1 MKNFKLIIAIVILA
15 AISYSCNN
23 SAVQRMSEKAN
34 PEEPERAVGMSA
46 WAGVE
51 DMKWHIGTQD
61 AVDVAKNM
69 DSAWKAKD
77 YETMRTFISDTATI
91 TATNGFTFTDV
102 DEFIESRKRQDSRR
116 DSLGATFDWK
126 FTNLFS
132 VDLDPSTGGEH
143 VHVDYY
149 GTYTLDGKE
158 DNFRVMNRYYVIDG
172 KIVVWNSYS
181 QEIIEPKEET
191 EETEEE

>member
-1 MKNFKLIIAIVILA
+1 MKNFKLIIAVLILA
-15 AISYSCNN
+15 TISYSCNN
-23 SAVQRMSEKAN
+23 SAVQRMSEKIN
-34 PEEPERAVGMSA
+34 PEEPERAVGMSD

-91 TATNGFTFTDV
+91 TATNGFTFDSP
-102 DEFIESRKRQDSRR
+102 DEFIESRKRQDSVIT
-116 DSLGATFDWK
+116 SNGATFDWK

-132 VDLDPSTGGEH
+132 VDLDPTTGGEH

-149 GTYTLDGKE
+149 GMYTKDGKE

>member
-1 MKNFKLIIAIVILA
+1 
-15 AISYSCNN
+15 
-23 SAVQRMSEKAN
+23 
-34 PEEPERAVGMSA
+34 MSA

>member
-1 MKNFKLIIAIVILA
+1 MKNFKLIITVLILA
-15 AISYSCNN
+15 TVSYSCNN
-23 SAVQRMSEKAN
+23 SAVQRMSEKIN
-34 PEEPERAVGMSA
+34 PEEPERAVGMSD

-91 TATNGFTFTDV
+91 TATNGFTFDSP
-102 DEFIESRKRQDSRR
+102 DEFIESRKRR
-116 DSLGATFDWK
+116 DSVITSNGATFDWK

-132 VDLDPSTGGEH
+132 VDLDPTTGGEH

-149 GTYTLDGKE
+149 GMYTKDGKE

-191 EETEEE
+191 EEE